1 MAMFRTL
8 TILLFA
14 LIATIGF
21 VPGFDAQQLAFTNAI
36 PLGLPE
42 DTWDYYVPK
51 KNPLSAVKIELGRRL
66 FFDPRLSSDGK
77 ISCSSCHKP
86 ELAFTDGKPLAE
98 GIEGRVGTRNS
109 PTLFNVT
116 FNAAQFWDGRVNT
129 LEEQAVEPLVNPLE
143 MGNRSYNEV
152 VERLRAI
159 DEYRR
164 DFRSVFS
171 KDLSI
176 EAVGQAIAAYE
187 RTLISGDSDFD
198 RYVAGDRSAITD
210 DAKRGLATFRG
221 KGRCSRC
228 HTVSEHRP
236 FFTDFAFHNT
246 GVAANHP
253 EFDWLSRQA
262 AAAAETDQAKAIIDK
277 LSRENGGQELGR
289 ILVTYQIFDI
299 GSYRTPSLRN
309 IALTAPYFHD
319 GSAKTLEDVVAF
331 YNRGGKDN
339 FNREWDLG
347 ELHLTGLE
355 QRELIAF
362 LKSLTGHEKK

>member
-1 MAMFRTL
+1 MAMIRTL
-8 TILLFA
+8 TIILFA

-21 VPGFDAQQLAFTNAI
+21 VPGFDAQQLAFTSVI
-36 PLGLPE
+36 PLGLPD
-42 DTWDYYVPK
+42 DTWNYYVPK
-51 KNPLSAVKIELGRRL
+51 KNPLSPAKIELGRRL
-66 FFDPRLSSDGK
+66 FFDPRLSNDGK

-109 PTLFNVT
+109 PTLLNVT
-116 FNAAQFWDGRVNT
+116 FNTAQFWDGRVNS

-143 MGNRSYNEV
+143 MGNRSYNDV
-152 VERLRAI
+152 VDRLRTI
-159 DEYRR
+159 DEYPRE
-164 DFRSVFS
+164 FRSVFG
-171 KDLSI
+171 KELSI

-187 RTLISGDSDFD
+187 RTLISGDSEFD
-198 RYVAGDRSAITD
+198 RYVAGNRSALSE
-210 DAKRGLATFRG
+210 DARRGLATFRG
-221 KGRCSRC
+221 KGRCTRC

-253 EFDWLSRQA
+253 EFDRLSRLA
-262 AAAAETDQAKAIIDK
+262 AAATETDQAKTIIDK

-319 GSAKTLEDVVAF
+319 GSAKTLEDVVEF

-339 FNREWDLG
+339 FNREWDLE
-347 ELHLTGLE
+347 ELHLTDPE

-362 LKSLTGHEKK
+362 LKSLTGNVKK

>member
-8 TILLFA
+8 TLLLFA

-21 VPGFDAQQLAFTNAI
+21 VPGFNAQQIAFTSAI

-42 DTWDYYVPK
+42 DTWNFYVPK
-51 KNPLSAVKIELGRRL
+51 KNPLSPAKIELGRKL
-66 FFDPRLSSDGK
+66 FFDSRLSRDGK
-77 ISCSSCHKP
+77 ISCSTCHKP
-86 ELAFTDGKPLAE
+86 ELAFTDGKPVAE
-98 GIEGRVGTRNS
+98 GIEGQLGTRNS
-109 PTLFNVT
+109 PSLFNVT

-143 MGNRSYNEV
+143 MGNRSHGEV
-152 VERLRAI
+152 VDRLCAI
-159 DEYRR
+159 DEYKRE
-164 DFRSVFS
+164 FRAVFS
-171 KDLSI
+171 SDPSI
-176 EAVGQAIAAYE
+176 RAVGQAIAAYE

-198 RYVAGDRSAITD
+198 RYVAGDQFALSD

-228 HTVSEHRP
+228 HIVSEHRP

-253 EFDWLSRQA
+253 EFDRLSRQA
-262 AAAAETDQAKAIIDK
+262 AAAAETDQAKAVIDK
-277 LSRENGGQELGR
+277 LSREIGGQELGR

-299 GSYRTPSLRN
+299 GAYRTPSLRN

-319 GSAKTLEDVVAF
+319 GSAKTLADVIKF
-331 YNRGGKDN
+331 YDGGGKEN
-339 FNREWDLG
+339 FNREWDLDP
-347 ELHLTGLE
+347 LHLTDQE
-355 QRELIAF
+355 QHDLIAF
-362 LKSLTGHEKK
+362 LGSLTGREKK